1 MTEPMHKQSH
11 LRCSDIVRAT
21 GGRLLQGDP
30 QAPFSGLSTDTRTIQ
45 KGEAF
50 LALRGDRFD
59 GHAFVAEAVRKGAA
73 LTIVQNGDLAA
84 AIMHSIASVPIIA
97 VPETLRAL
105 GDTARCWRDRFSIP
119 VIGIT
124 GSNGKTTAKE
134 MIAFLLEERFRILKN
149 PGNFNNL
156 VGLPLTLLGLDPTH
170 EVAVVEMGTNR
181 PGEIRRLAE
190 IARPTVGIITNIDQ
204 AHLEGMGSME
214 TLAEE
219 KGALFRAVTP
229 DGTLVVNTSDPR
241 VVSLAGALT
250 AKTIS
255 YGVNTKA
262 DVMIDRVRCRGSQ
275 GITCRMVIGEEESTI
290 RLPVIGLQFAGT
302 VAAAAAVATLFGMGV
317 KTIKERLA
325 AFTPLPMRMEV
336 VSVEGITFIN
346 DAYNANPPSV
356 RIALETLAQIE
367 PKGRTFV
374 VLGDMLELGDISQ
387 AAHRRVGQLLGALD
401 VAGVFLL
408 GAHATDVA
416 EGAVEKAMIR
426 DRIWIA
432 RTHRDIVNLLKTHIS
447 PGDWVLVKGSRGMR
461 MEAVIE
467 TFEEEK

>member
-30 QAPFSGLSTDTRTIQ
+30 ETPFAGLSTDTRTIRR
-45 KGEAF
+45 GEAF
-50 LALRGDRFD
+50 LALRGERFD
-59 GHAFVAEAVRKGAA
+59 GHTFVPEAAGKGAA
-73 LTIVQNGDLAA
+73 GTIVQNGDLATV
-84 AIMHSIASVPIIA
+84 IMDSIASIPIIA
-97 VPETLRAL
+97 VPETLHAL
-105 GDTARCWRDRFSIP
+105 GDTARYWRDRFSIP

-134 MIAFLLEERFRILKN
+134 MIAFLLEERFRVLRS

-156 VGLPLTLLGLDPTH
+156 VGLPLTLLDLEPTH

-190 IARPTVGIITNIDQ
+190 IARPTVGIITNIGQ
-204 AHLEGMGSME
+204 AHLEGMGSMK
-214 TLAEE
+214 TLVKE
-219 KGALFRAVTP
+219 KGALFRAVAP
-229 DGTLVVNTSDPR
+229 DGTLVVNTSDPH
-241 VVSLAGALT
+241 VASLAGAST
-250 AKTIS
+250 AKTVS

-262 DVMIDRVRCRGSQ
+262 DVMIDRVECHDSR
-275 GITCRMVIGEEESTI
+275 GITCRMVTGEEESTI
-290 RLPVIGLQFAGT
+290 SLPVVGLQFAST
-302 VAAAAAVATLFGMGV
+302 VAAAAAVARLFEMDV
-317 KTIKERLA
+317 KAIKERLA

-336 VSVEGITFIN
+336 VSVEGVTFIN

-356 RIALETLAQIE
+356 QIALETLAQIE

-374 VLGDMLELGDISQ
+374 VLGDMLELGGISQ
-387 AAHRRVGQLLGALD
+387 AAHRRVGQLLGTLD
-401 VAGVFLL
+401 VAGVFLI
-408 GAHATDVA
+408 GAHAADVV
-416 EGAVEKAMIR
+416 EGAVEKGMIR

-432 RTHRDIVNLLKTHIS
+432 RTHRDIVNLLKAHVS

-467 TFEEEK
+467 AFKEKD

>member
-1 MTEPMHKQSH
+1 MHTQSH

-21 GGRLLQGDP
+21 GGRLLQGNP
-30 QAPFSGLSTDTRTIQ
+30 ETPFAGLSTDTRTIRR
-45 KGEAF
+45 GEAF
-50 LALRGDRFD
+50 LALRGERFD
-59 GHAFVAEAVRKGAA
+59 GHTFVPEAARKGAA
-73 LTIVQNGDLAA
+73 GTIVQNGDLAT
-84 AIMHSIASVPIIA
+84 AIMDSIASIPIIA

-105 GDTARCWRDRFSIP
+105 GDTARYWRDRFSIP

-134 MIAFLLEERFRILKN
+134 MIAFLLEERFRVLRS

-156 VGLPLTLLGLDPTH
+156 VGLPLTLLGLEPTH

-181 PGEIRRLAE
+181 PGEIRRLTE
-190 IARPTVGIITNIDQ
+190 IARPTVGIITNIGQ

-214 TLAEE
+214 TLVEE
-219 KGALFRAVTP
+219 KGALFRAVAP
-229 DGTLVVNTSDPR
+229 DGTLVVNTSDPH
-241 VVSLAGALT
+241 VASLAGASA

-262 DVMIDRVRCRGSQ
+262 DVMIDRVECRGSR
-275 GITCRMVIGEEESTI
+275 GITCRIVIGEEESTMS
-290 RLPVIGLQFAGT
+290 LPVVGLQFAST
-302 VAAAAAVATLFGMGV
+302 VAAAAAVARLFEMDV
-317 KTIKERLA
+317 KAIKERLV
-325 AFTPLPMRMEV
+325 AFPPLPMRMEV
-336 VSVEGITFIN
+336 VSVEGVTFIN
-346 DAYNANPPSV
+346 DAYNANPSSV
-356 RIALETLAQIE
+356 QIALETLAQIE

-387 AAHRRVGQLLGALD
+387 AAHKRVGQLLGTLD

-408 GAHATDVA
+408 GAHATDVV
-416 EGAVEKAMIR
+416 EGAVEKGMIR

-432 RTHRDIVNLLKTHIS
+432 RTHRDIVNLLKAHIS

-467 TFEEEK
+467 AFREKN